1 MFINETGIIGLV
13 VSAGTTTLTGNLMLS
28 LLVILIF
35 LILIAIMFG
44 IQLEY
49 ISIIIFPFCLA
60 CASYYQNFLIP
71 LLVIIIYISTLVAK
85 HWLFK

>member
-1 MFINETGIIGLV
+1 MFINETGIIGMILQ
-13 VSAGTTTLTGNLMLS
+13 AGTTTLTGNVVLS
-28 LLVILIF
+28 LILILIF
-35 LILIAIMFG
+35 IILLAIMFG

-60 CASYYQNFLIP
+60 CATYYNNFVLP
-71 LLVIIIYISTLVAK
+71 IIIIILYVASLIAK